1 MKKYVYN
8 TVPRPRS
15 LDHLKEKI
23 LESRSYETL
32 SAEHVK
38 KAFLQLPRRA
48 RTCISKNGYRFDEAH
63 LLP

>member
-15 LDHLKEKI
+15 LPHLKEKI
-23 LESRSYETL
+23 LESRSSIT
-32 SAEHVK
+32 AEHVR

-48 RTCISKNGYRFDEAH
+48 RTCLANDGKRIDEAH
-63 LLP
+63 LLA